1 VLELLTPT
9 VNAMKEGGPK
19 AASRKSDIPGQT
31 TPRSRAHTRET
42 GISILNNPP
51 ISADDLFFKMEAH
64 GLTETV
70 DLFKP
75 YAPSK
80 GVLDQ

>member
-1 VLELLTPT
+1 M
-9 VNAMKEGGPK
+9 NAMKEGGPK
-19 AASRKSDIPGQT
+19 AASRKSDIPWQT
-31 TPRSRAHTRET
+31 TPRSRARE

-80 GVLDQ
+80 GVLDR